1 MDNNEIIISV
11 ESLTKLYP
19 VKKNFFQSLA
29 SNVTEYVH
37 AVDGLSFDV
46 YRGET
51 LGLVGE
57 SGCGKSTT
65 GYLTLNLIE
74 KTSGSVLFKEIDIHS
89 LSKNEMRK
97 LRSKIQII
105 FQNPYD
111 SLSPR
116 FSIFD
121 LLAEPLR
128 LLNLTNNEKEI
139 KEKILSMLDEVGLIP
154 TEDFIDRF
162 PHELSG
168 GQRQRVGVARA
179 FIVKPEFIVADEP
192 VSMLDVSLRIGVLR
206 IMQKLI
212 KNIGTAF
219 LFITHDLA
227 LARYMCDRIAVMYL
241 GKIMEKGNSEQI
253 TQNPRHPYTRA
264 LIIAVP
270 SADPDESTIKEI
282 PIIGEISDGISF
294 PKGCRFQDRCIYA
307 KDECKLEEPELI
319 EIEKDHFV
327 ACIRISEIDAIIA
340 AQSS

>member
-1 MDNNEIIISV
+1 MENNEIIISV
-11 ESLTKLYP
+11 KNLTKLYP
-19 VKKNFFQSLA
+19 LKKNFFRSLT
-29 SNVTEYVH
+29 SNVDEFVH

-46 YRGET
+46 YKGET

-74 KTSGSVLFKEIDIHS
+74 KTDGSVLFKEIDIHN

-116 FSIFD
+116 FNIFD
-121 LLAEPLR
+121 LIAEPLR
-128 LLNLTNNEKEI
+128 LLNIVESEEEI
-139 KEKILSMLDEVGLIP
+139 EDKVLSILDEVGLIP
-154 TEDFIDRF
+154 PEDFIERF

-179 FIVKPEFIVADEP
+179 FIMKPEFIVADEP

-212 KNIGTAF
+212 KDIGTAF

-241 GKIMEKGNSEQI
+241 GKIVEKGKAEQI
-253 TQNPRHPYTRA
+253 TQNPHHPYTRA
-264 LIIAVP
+264 LIMAVP
-270 SADPDESTIKEI
+270 SADPDESTITEI

-307 KDECKLEEPELI
+307 KDECKIEEPELV
-319 EIEKDHFV
+319 EIDEDHYV
-327 ACIRISEIDAIIA
+327 ACVRLSEIDTMKSS
-340 AQSS
+340 QSI